1 MGKNKIRK
9 KWTQENINYLKAAY
23 LQGSP
28 LKKIAAQLNRSVSSV
43 NKTLARH
50 NLRTHT
56 RMERIPSLAAPAQKQ
71 KPAAKNK
78 KKNTYEAKRFCGKS
92 QQWVI
97 FDRVVSWLRSQKVSV
112 IKSNLDVY
120 YEINGFP
127 KSKHQI
133 LFMANVLREQHQLP
147 IFFVKGVTNS

>member
-1 MGKNKIRK
+1 MSKNKIRK
-9 KWTQENINYLKAAY
+9 KWTEENINYLKTAY

-28 LKKIAAQLNRSVSSV
+28 LKKIAAQLNRSVSAV

-50 NLRTHT
+50 NLRTNSK
-56 RMERIPSLAAPAQKQ
+56 MERLPSLADPAQKQ
-71 KPAAKNK
+71 KPAAKNR
-78 KKNTYEAKRFCGKS
+78 KKNTQEAKRFRTGP
-92 QQWVI
+92 QQWVL
-97 FDRVVSWLRSQKVSV
+97 FERVLSWLRAQQVPV

>member
-9 KWTQENINYLKAAY
+9 KWTEENINYLKTAY

-28 LKKIAAQLNRSVSSV
+28 LKKIAAKLNRSVSAV
-43 NKTLARH
+43 NKILARH
-50 NLRTHT
+50 NLRTHS
-56 RMERIPSLAAPAQKQ
+56 RMERLPSLADPMQKA
-71 KPAAKNK
+71 KSAAKNR
-78 KKNTYEAKRFCGKS
+78 KKNIQKTKRFCAES
-92 QQWVI
+92 QQWVL
-97 FDRVVSWLRSQKVSV
+97 FERVLSWLKAQKVPV

-133 LFMANVLREQHQLP
+133 LFMANVLREQRQLP